1 MHVGNLCLWLLLLLC
16 NYSSPSEK
24 KIQIY
29 PNLWRKKRLSWQTCM
44 EVCGPVMSLRSL
56 AVDVAEAGG
65 EAVVVRND
73 DGGIE

>member
-1 MHVGNLCLWLLLLLC
+1 M
-16 NYSSPSEK
+16 
-24 KIQIY
+24 
-29 PNLWRKKRLSWQTCM
+29 RLSWQTCM